1 VSAVTTNVC
10 FESINISLDNNIL
23 GRLFRWGRLE
33 SVTNTTLFFQY
44 LPFNNPEDHYQ
55 RPSGLGAPYHSG
67 PLSPVAF
74 TSSISLHVRSA
85 YSFSSSGVSDRR
97 CISAA
102 ARSLPDDNT
111 GERTCDAACAILR
124 ALSDGA
130 GGGGC
135 VQLEGGGVRTGAD
148 VLRAGSERTAA
159 GTLRG
164 EITATELLRDR
175 QERVL
180 RPPEIAPPVEAMNAN
195 QIHRE
200 CGTLG
205 GGLIRRIARAQA
217 TRYRKRMGI
226 GGARALTGDGGAPES
241 RKGRD
246 NTVRMA
252 GLMVDCARN

>member
-1 VSAVTTNVC
+1 MGKIGECYQSDP
-10 FESINISLDNNIL
+10 I
-23 GRLFRWGRLE
+23 
-33 SVTNTTLFFQY
+33 FQY
-44 LPFNNPEDHYQ
+44 RPFNGPVHHYQ
-55 RPSGLGAPYHSG
+55 RPSGLGASYHSG
-67 PLSPVAF
+67 PSSPAAF

-102 ARSLPDDNT
+102 ARSLPDENT

-130 GGGGC
+130 GVRLG
-135 VQLEGGGVRTGAD
+135 GGGVRTGVD
-148 VLRAGSERTAA
+148 VLRAGSGSTAA

-164 EITATELLRDR
+164 EVNPTKRLRDR

-180 RPPEIAPPVEAMNAN
+180 RPPEMAPPVEAINAN

-205 GGLIRRIARAQA
+205 SIRRIARAQA
-217 TRYRKRMGI
+217 TRYRKRVGI
-226 GGARALTGDGGAPES
+226 RREESLTGDGGAPES

-246 NTVRMA
+246 STVRMA
-252 GLMVDCARN
+252 GLMVFVLKFLVLCSRTIRRVFSRQARPPAPTLYFNSY